1 MKLPWNQKERDL
13 HIFNSYCKKI
23 LRQENVDMQR
33 SEVRHRVRECSFS
46 ELPSELLAKLCCLDV
61 HSVEFEV
68 CGYHIPVN
76 DDRLAAALAKLLREK
91 HDVILLSYF
100 MDMSDREIGELLD
113 MARRTVQHQR
123 TDVLAERRKQILLS
137 HEAEVKIR
145 KRPWM
150 ICVLIEIGIV
160 IDRIAGFLLIPI
172 GGNRLQKMAHYQLV
186 LIGLY
191 RCLYRTIHRS
201 FSYTFF
207 LCLRFF
213 YLFGRILVSPC
224 SHVFS
229 ADCIFTKPT

>member
-1 MKLPWNQKERDL
+1 
-13 HIFNSYCKKI
+13 
-23 LRQENVDMQR
+23 
-33 SEVRHRVRECSFS
+33 
-46 ELPSELLAKLCCLDV
+46 
-61 HSVEFEV
+61 
-68 CGYHIPVN
+68 
-76 DDRLAAALAKLLREK
+76 
-91 HDVILLSYF
+91 
-100 MDMSDREIGELLD
+100 

-137 HEAEVKIR
+137 HEAEVKIH

-150 ICVLIEIGIV
+150 ICVLIQIGIV

-191 RCLYRTIHRS
+191 RCLYKTIHSS

-213 YLFGRILVSPC
+213 YFFGRILVSPC

-229 ADCIFTKPT
+229 ADCIFTKPI

>member
-1 MKLPWNQKERDL
+1 MAVTSIKGGVEISRLLLSIYCSTAYSSHPKLP
-13 HIFNSYCKKI
+13 FFPS
-23 LRQENVDMQR
+23 
-33 SEVRHRVRECSFS
+33 
-46 ELPSELLAKLCCLDV
+46 LPWP
-61 HSVEFEV
+61 SVSVICEFFKMTEWRKNAV
-68 CGYHIPVN
+68 
-76 DDRLAAALAKLLREK
+76 K
-91 HDVILLSYF
+91 LSYF

-137 HEAEVKIR
+137 HEAEVKIH

-150 ICVLIEIGIV
+150 ICVLIQIGIV

-191 RCLYRTIHRS
+191 RCLYKTIHSS
-201 FSYTFF
+201 FSCTFF

-213 YLFGRILVSPC
+213 YFFGRILVSPC